1 MGTKPRSSERTARAL
16 NHGSIAQPL
25 DRFINTKSS
34 KQLCEWKTKSYMEP
48 QQERN
53 KYTGKE
59 TSVKIIDDAFL
70 IKPLSH
76 CFREKALEGLERLQ
90 R

>member
-1 MGTKPRSSERTARAL
+1 MSGKLKA
-16 NHGSIAQPL
+16 I
-25 DRFINTKSS
+25 
-34 KQLCEWKTKSYMEP
+34 MEP

-59 TSVKIIDDAFL
+59 TAVKIIDDAFPM
-70 IKPLSH
+70 KPLSH